1 MDLKNKLNERISKW
15 ALLQHPLYQ
24 AWEKGE
30 LPVEALQT
38 YAREY
43 GAFIRL
49 MPAGWES
56 LRDNETANEEREHA
70 ALWRDFAAGLNTEIS
85 DAKLPAVAALVEISA
100 KLFAG
105 PATALGALYAFE
117 AQQPETAKTKLA
129 GLRKHYSLPASV
141 EPYFEKHSA
150 NEHEAAKL
158 LDRILVLTAED
169 QAIALEACEQMSA
182 ALWNALTDIYDTHV
196 KM

>member
-1 MDLKNKLNERISKW
+1 MDLKNKLNELISKW
-15 ALLQHPLYQ
+15 ALLKHPFYQ

-30 LPVEALQT
+30 LPVDALRT

-43 GAFIRL
+43 GAFIRQ
-49 MPAGWES
+49 MPAGWET
-56 LRDNETANEEREHA
+56 LNDTETANEEREHT
-70 ALWRDFAAGLNTEIS
+70 ALWQNFASGLNTSIGE
-85 DAKLPAVAALVEISA
+85 AQLPAAVTLVETSA
-100 KLFAG
+100 NLFAS

-117 AQQPETAKTKLA
+117 VQQPETAKTKLV
-129 GLRKHYSLPASV
+129 GLRKHYSLPVTV
-141 EPYFEKHSA
+141 EPYFEQHSA

-158 LDRILVLTAED
+158 LADISTLSAED

>member
-1 MDLKNKLNERISKW
+1 MDLKNKLNERISKS
-15 ALLQHPLYQ
+15 ALLKHPFYQ

-30 LPVEALQT
+30 LPVDALRT

-49 MPAGWES
+49 MPAGWET
-56 LRDNETANEEREHA
+56 LNDTETANEEREHT
-70 ALWRDFAAGLNTEIS
+70 ALWEDFAAGLNTQIAQAE
-85 DAKLPAVAALVEISA
+85 LPAAVALVEKSG
-100 KLFAG
+100 KLFAS

-129 GLRKHYSLPASV
+129 GLRKHYGLPISA
-141 EPYFEKHSA
+141 EPYFEQHSA
-150 NEHEAAKL
+150 NEHEAGKL
-158 LDRILVLTAED
+158 LESISALSSED
-169 QAIALEACEQMSA
+169 QAIALEACEQMSV